1 MVAIVIP
8 LAAGAIAAMLGSLYL
23 LFRSPPSLSVREGG
37 ALCYSSVMG
46 IMGYC

>member
-1 MVAIVIP
+1 MAIVIP
-8 LAAGAIAAMLGSLYL
+8 LAAGAIAAMLLGSLYL